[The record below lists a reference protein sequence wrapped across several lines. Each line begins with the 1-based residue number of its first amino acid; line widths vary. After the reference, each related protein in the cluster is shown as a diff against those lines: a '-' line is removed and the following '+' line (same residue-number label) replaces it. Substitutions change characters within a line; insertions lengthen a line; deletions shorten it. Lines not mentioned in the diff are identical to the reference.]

1 MRLKKNKDYE
11 SYIFEIDLEYDVEES
26 IINGYVYESIT
37 AEFFMK
43 LLDRNREV

>member
-1 MRLKKNKDYE
+1 M
-11 SYIFEIDLEYDVEES
+11 EYDADES
-26 IINGYVYESIT
+26 IINGYVYESII